1 MCHNSGVEMSVPT
14 RVLACASRV
23 FRVDVGELDL
33 ESGIGDFEQWD
44 SLGHLS
50 LVAAIQDEFE
60 VELSVDDVIDCEKL
74 SDFVAVLESSR
85 LE

>member
-1 MCHNSGVEMSVPT
+1 MSVST
-14 RVLACASRV
+14 RVLACAARV

-33 ESGIGDFEQWD
+33 ESGIGDLEQWD

-50 LVAAIQDEFE
+50 LVAAIQDEFA

-74 SDFVAVLESSR
+74 SDFVTVLESSR
-85 LE
+85 IE